1 MPSRSKKDVRSLAH
15 HADGK
20 GVRAV
25 KPGLDCPMVPAS
37 QAAASPVKGA
47 TGRCKGPGGSGGAAW
62 ESRRKKRGWPNRGCC
77 AWSEERSDER
87 SATGRCHD
95 PAVRI
100 KPSFFA
106 YLAVI
111 VVAALVVLIVWK
123 A

>member
-1 MPSRSKKDVRSLAH
+1 
-15 HADGK
+15 
-20 GVRAV
+20 
-25 KPGLDCPMVPAS
+25 MVPTS

-87 SATGRCHD
+87 SATERTIQ
-95 PAVRI
+95 AMRI

-111 VVAALVVLIVWK
+111 TVAALVVLIVWR